1 MTTLQ
6 AHLKAVERVLSPG
19 DLAKVIATTPET
31 VSRLRGGRRP
41 RRANEVAV
49 LTLHAVIDAAL
60 AATGGDAGA
69 VRDALLSR
77 LCAPGGSQ
85 LTQALRAGDAD
96 LALATI
102 GMTSATDARPGDD
115 LTADMAFDAR
125 MAAAEAAAAPYTGPP
140 SPEWPVP
147 GRLVHA
153 RDAVRAAFLR
163 FRPGAEIEERVN
175 PGEGPDD
182 EQVLLAVSI
191 PGLDRDQVREIV
203 ADFRD
208 ARWDDLL
215 DELHGD
221 VVVVTR

>member
-49 LTLHAVIDAAL
+49 LTLHAVIDSAL
-60 AATGGDAGA
+60 ATTGGDAGA

-115 LTADMAFDAR
+115 LAHSRFCSKKAR
-125 MAAAEAAAAPYTGPP
+125 LRGTGDRLSEPAEKPLR
-140 SPEWPVP
+140 PV
-147 GRLVHA
+147 
-153 RDAVRAAFLR
+153 
-163 FRPGAEIEERVN
+163 
-175 PGEGPDD
+175 
-182 EQVLLAVSI
+182 
-191 PGLDRDQVREIV
+191 
-203 ADFRD
+203 
-208 ARWDDLL
+208 
-215 DELHGD
+215 
-221 VVVVTR
+221 